1 MIFIEAQTKHT
12 KYDIPMNKFEVQ
24 GSGFPADNRTWRFV
38 RDMINT
44 VHELTAFGGN
54 NYILKGCEDD
64 NGVIADG
71 FVVLDG
77 ELLPFQGGAL
87 SAEITIDET
96 VDAVTYLEDIN
107 PADGQGDDKNA
118 YFTRFARFGNNGLAT
133 YNWADLERL
142 NPLLEI
148 QRRLV
153 PKQSAIPYWGSVASI
168 PSGWQL
174 CNGTNGTPDLSGM
187 FIVGYDPTDEDYEAI
202 GKQGGEKE
210 VAITEAQ
217 MPVHNHNGN
226 VVIPPHSH
234 TYTQYTLDQEVSSNG
249 SGIRGLNKN
258 NSQSGSFTTGLSSS
272 QSASFTTVNKGGNQ
286 AHENRP
292 PYYTMAYI
300 TYVGV

>member
-1 MIFIEAQTKHT
+1 
-12 KYDIPMNKFEVQ
+12 MNKFEVQ
-24 GSGFPADNRTWRFV
+24 GSGFPADNRTWRFI

-71 FVVLDG
+71 FIVLDG

-87 SAEITIDET
+87 AAEITIDET

-118 YFTRFARFGNNGLAT
+118 YFTRFARFGNDGVAT
-133 YNWADLERL
+133 FQWADLERL

-153 PKQSAIPYWGSVASI
+153 PKKSAIPYWGLEADLDA
-168 PSGWQL
+168 GWVL
-174 CNGTNGTPDLSGM
+174 CNEANNATYGIPDLSGM
-187 FIVGYDPTDEDYEAI
+187 FIVGLDPNDGDYDTI
-202 GKQGGEKE
+202 GKQGGLKE
-210 VAITEAQ
+210 VAINEAQ
-217 MPVHNHNGN
+217 MPAHNHIGNTNNGGSHYHLYPGDDRLEDHGAIRQSN
-226 VVIPPHSH
+226 INYDADSGGGNGAIYRTSTDGNHSH
-234 TYTQYTLDQEVSSNG
+234 TL
-249 SGIRGLNKN
+249 
-258 NSQSGSFTTGLSSS
+258 TTN
-272 QSASFTTVNKGGNQ
+272 NKGGGL

-300 TYVGV
+300 TYVGVL